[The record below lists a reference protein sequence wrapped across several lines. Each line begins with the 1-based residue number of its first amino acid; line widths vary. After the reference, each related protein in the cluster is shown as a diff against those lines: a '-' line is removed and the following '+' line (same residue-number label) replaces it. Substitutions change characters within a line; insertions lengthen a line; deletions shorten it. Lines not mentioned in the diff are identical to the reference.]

1 MKKQLKTLLPSAV
14 ALLTLAG
21 IAVHDTKIDALTK
34 FAIAL
39 PVIVATYEGAQS
51 LTLLGLSSDAHTHVE
66 RASGER
72 PTAKD
77 ASWMPK
83 VTPRQNEDKKYRLN
97 KAKQGNNPPFDDYGF
112 PAIA

>member
-1 MKKQLKTLLPSAV
+1 MKKQLKTVVPSAI

-39 PVIVATYEGAQS
+39 PVVVATYEGAQA
-51 LTLLGLSSDAHTHVE
+51 LTLLGLGGDPHTHVE

-72 PTAKD
+72 ASKD
-77 ASWMPK
+77 ASGMPR

-112 PAIA
+112 PAVA